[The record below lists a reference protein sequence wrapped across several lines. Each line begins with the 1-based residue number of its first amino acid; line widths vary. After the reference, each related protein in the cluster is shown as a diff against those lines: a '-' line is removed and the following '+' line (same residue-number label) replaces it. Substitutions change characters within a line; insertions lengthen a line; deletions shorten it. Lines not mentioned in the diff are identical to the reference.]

1 MQPDAAMRATPLQ
14 TLLEE
19 RLQSARGLGWEMP
32 LNPPVQKGG
41 VAAWFDAVR
50 LAAYRILRF
59 AR

>member
-1 MQPDAAMRATPLQ
+1 MRATPLQ